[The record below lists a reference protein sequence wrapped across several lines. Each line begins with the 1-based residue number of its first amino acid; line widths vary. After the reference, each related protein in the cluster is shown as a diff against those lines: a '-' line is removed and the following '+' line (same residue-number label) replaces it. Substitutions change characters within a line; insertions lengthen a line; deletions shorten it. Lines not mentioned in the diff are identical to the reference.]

1 MVKMVEDKTVKGL
14 LCLESDETHGYETW
28 ILYGKVE
35 WNGVQVDVKAYLEDM
50 LTDFESHEVEITIK
64 SLKAPEGPK

>member
-1 MVKMVEDKTVKGL
+1 MGEDRTVKGL
-14 LCLESDETHGYETW
+14 LCLETNESDEPDSEEW
-28 ILYGKVE
+28 ALWVEVE
-35 WNGVQVDVKAYLEDM
+35 WNGVKAKVRVWLDAI